1 MNLKTK
7 FNRKKLQT
15 KALATVLT
23 LLATAPAFASG
34 GSAAITNAATE
45 VKKYWDPVKLLIQ
58 AIGGIVGLI
67 GGVRIYN
74 KWTNGDQDIN
84 KEVVGWGGACL
95 FLIIVPQFVSS
106 FFG

>member
-1 MNLKTK
+1 MPKDGAA
-7 FNRKKLQT
+7 
-15 KALATVLT
+15 AL
-23 LLATAPAFASG
+23 
-34 GSAAITNAATE
+34 TNAATE
-45 VKKYWDPVKLLIQ
+45 IKKYWDPVKLIIM
-58 AIGGIVGLI
+58 AVGGVVGLI

-74 KWTNGDQDIN
+74 KWSNGDQDIN

>member
-1 MNLKTK
+1 M
-7 FNRKKLQT
+7 
-15 KALATVLT
+15 LATVL
-23 LLATAPAFASG
+23 LLAAIPVFAQG
-34 GSAAITNAATE
+34 GAAALSNAAAQIKT
-45 VKKYWDPVKLLIQ
+45 YWDPVKLIIM
-58 AIGGIVGLI
+58 AVGGVVGLI

-74 KWTNGDQDIN
+74 KWSNGDQDIN

>member
-1 MNLKTK
+1 M
-7 FNRKKLQT
+7 
-15 KALATVLT
+15 AV
-23 LLATAPAFASG
+23 G
-34 GSAAITNAATE
+34 G
-45 VKKYWDPVKLLIQ
+45 V
-58 AIGGIVGLI
+58 VGLI

-74 KWTNGDQDIN
+74 KWSNGDQDIN

>member
-1 MNLKTK
+1 MSKSR
-7 FNRKKLQT
+7 FNKRKYAGKI
-15 KALATVLT
+15 LATVL
-23 LLATAPAFASG
+23 LLAAIPVFAQG
-34 GSAAITNAATE
+34 GAAALTNAATE
-45 VKKYWDPVKLLIQ
+45 IKKYWDPVKLIIM
-58 AIGGIVGLI
+58 AVGGVVGLI

-74 KWTNGDQDIN
+74 KWSNGDQDIN

>member
-1 MNLKTK
+1 MKHLTSSKKMTTK
-7 FNRKKLQT
+7 ML
-15 KALATVLT
+15 ALSMMCLSMTV
-23 LLATAPAFASG
+23 FAQG
-34 GSAAITNAATE
+34 GAAALTNAASE
-45 VKKYWDPVKLLIQ
+45 VKSYWEPVKLIIM
-58 AIGGIVGLI
+58 AVGGVVGLI

-74 KWTNGDQDIN
+74 KWSNGDQDIN

>member
-1 MNLKTK
+1 MTK
-7 FNRKKLQT
+7 SRFIKGKLLSRMVI
-15 KALATVLT
+15 ALLLLT
-23 LLATAPAFASG
+23 AIPVFAQG
-34 GSAAITNAATE
+34 GAAALTNAATE
-45 VKKYWDPVKLLIQ
+45 IKKYWDPVKLIIM
-58 AIGGIVGLI
+58 AVGGVVGLI

-74 KWTNGDQDIN
+74 KWSNGDQDIN